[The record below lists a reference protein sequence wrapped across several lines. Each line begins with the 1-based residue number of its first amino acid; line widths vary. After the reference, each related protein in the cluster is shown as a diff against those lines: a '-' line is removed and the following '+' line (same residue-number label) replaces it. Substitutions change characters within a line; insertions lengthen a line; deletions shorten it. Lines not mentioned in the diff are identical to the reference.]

1 MRHFWSG
8 KMLSV
13 NASKPIRKGG
23 AKYPNSLRQIAAI
36 LQNNPSTVSRILSQ
50 LQRCGSPATCIARQ
64 VALTA
69 IASRC
74 GDSVSDGI
82 FFLEM
87 LSLPVFPVK
96 FCGPALVYRH
106 APTID
111 APNRM
116 LLQGYKGFKSPLPP
130 LKALPE
136 QHSFVDLFEQLL
148 LCSRKPS
155 GGESIL
161 RNEGARLGTV
171 VIAGLTAQATIE
183 HCGFME
189 IVKYSP
195 PEESAG
201 ARKDIAQV
209 TGKTIL
215 LLAAITEN
223 LWQGNERPQKRC
235 GTVATDDKSLTEIL
249 EHMSARPCYISSCA
263 AGSF

>member
-1 MRHFWSG
+1 MRHFWSR

-13 NASKPIRKGG
+13 NASNPIRNGG
-23 AKYPNSLRQIAAI
+23 AKYPYSLMQIAMI
-36 LQNNPSTVSRILSQ
+36 LQNNPSTVSRILSL
-50 LQRCGSPATCIARQ
+50 LQRRGSPATDFARQ

-82 FFLEM
+82 FFLEV

-96 FCGPALVYRH
+96 LYGPTLVSGH

-116 LLQGYKGFKSPLPP
+116 LLEGYEGFKSPLPP

-155 GGESIL
+155 EGESIL

-171 VIAGLTAQATIE
+171 VIVGLTAQATIE
-183 HCGFME
+183 HGEFAE
-189 IVKYSP
+189 IVKYSV

-201 ARKDIAQV
+201 VREDIAQF
-209 TGKTIL
+209 TGRTIS

-223 LWQGNERPQKRC
+223 LW
-235 GTVATDDKSLTEIL
+235 
-249 EHMSARPCYISSCA
+249 
-263 AGSF
+263 